1 MVLQLD
7 TPTARRMASPRCS
20 RDAARFGN
28 STSPG
33 GGDRHRVHHDGS
45 HGNHMATVTDFI
57 MTGVTGASP
66 LSVRVA
72 SIFLHTSKPS
82 TTCPRA
88 GEWEGEGEGLG

>member
-1 MVLQLD
+1 
-7 TPTARRMASPRCS
+7 
-20 RDAARFGN
+20 
-28 STSPG
+28 
-33 GGDRHRVHHDGS
+33 
-45 HGNHMATVTDFI
+45 MATVTDFI